1 MRSSATIRLF
11 YRDLGARWL
20 HDDSRWRPSKEKN
33 GQKRVGGFL
42 RCAPRIIC
50 PDWKGLGMQCAR
62 PAGRRA
68 HTARPRA
75 RQPRDARRRA
85 GWGPPGRVARA
96 SRERAAA
103 DVERSACEPASA
115 DKMHA
120 HASVSRPRRV
130 PTDPR
135 ARFNIKSVHTG
146 NALNRTQSRP
156 TAMSICTHAQTPHK
170 DHKTQ
175 LSRHIPAR
183 PAPLVMLLSCGER
196 TSRFGD
202 GHHWTSRRT

>member
-1 MRSSATIRLF
+1 MGA
-11 YRDLGARWL
+11 YRDRLVRPFTQLRTVFDYRFAFCRPPPGAAPGPAAGASGTESCGWL
-20 HDDSRWRPSKEKN
+20 R
-33 GQKRVGGFL
+33 
-42 RCAPRIIC
+42 AA
-50 PDWKGLGMQCAR
+50 AR
-62 PAGRRA
+62 PAACASAGRRA

>member
-1 MRSSATIRLF
+1 MSPNETIDGRVPRQVGETVYTTAHSFRLSIRFLSSAPGR
-11 YRDLGARWL
+11 GAR
-20 HDDSRWRPSKEKN
+20 PSGRRGRALKAAD
-33 GQKRVGGFL
+33 G
-42 RCAPRIIC
+42 CAPPRVR
-50 PDWKGLGMQCAR
+50 KNVAR
-62 PAGRRA
+62 ACRSGRRA
-68 HTARPRA
+68 ERLRAGERGQNARA
-75 RQPRDARRRA
+75 RDRGASPRI
-85 GWGPPGRVARA
+85 
-96 SRERAAA
+96 RAA
-103 DVERSACEPASA
+103 C
-115 DKMHA
+115 
-120 HASVSRPRRV
+120 
-130 PTDPR
+130 
-135 ARFNIKSVHTG
+135 FNIKSVHTG

>member
-1 MRSSATIRLF
+1 MGA
-11 YRDLGARWL
+11 YRDRLVRPFTQLRTVFDYRFAFCRPPPGAAPL
-20 HDDSRWRPSKEKN
+20 RPAPRALKAAD
-33 GQKRVGGFL
+33 G
-42 RCAPRIIC
+42 CAP
-50 PDWKGLGMQCAR
+50 
-62 PAGRRA
+62 
-68 HTARPRA
+68 PRV
-75 RQPRDARRRA
+75 RRRA
-85 GWGPPGRVARA
+85 RRPGAARTRRDHARGSRATPAAVRGGDRPGRVARA

-156 TAMSICTHAQTPHK
+156 TAMSICTHAQTPHT